1 MKRLIPEA
9 VEPAAKRCDASRV
22 DRVQPSRALGPHH
35 DEPGF
40 LEHLQV
46 LGHRGTADIHPV
58 GNLPHR
64 TAAMAEAVEHT
75 PARGVPQGIE
85 GPLCVRHHGRSPLD
99 FGSAASVLLAPSRPM
114 VSVY

>member
-35 DEPGF
+35 DKPGL
-40 LEHLQV
+40 LEHFQV
-46 LGHRGTADIHPV
+46 LRDRGTADIHPV
-58 GNLPHR
+58 GNLPYR

-75 PARGVPQGIE
+75 PACGVSQGIE
-85 GPLCVRHHGRSPLD
+85 GPRCVRHHCRGPSD
-99 FGSAASVLLAPSRPM
+99 FGSAASVLLAPSTPM
-114 VSVY
+114 VSIY